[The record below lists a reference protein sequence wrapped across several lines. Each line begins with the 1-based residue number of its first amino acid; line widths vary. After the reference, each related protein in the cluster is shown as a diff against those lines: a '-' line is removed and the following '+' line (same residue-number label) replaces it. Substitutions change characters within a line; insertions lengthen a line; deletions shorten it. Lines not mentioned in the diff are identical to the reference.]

1 MESMIYI
8 RRIAARLFL
17 GTMLAGALVTP
28 ASGSNRMEA
37 APDFS
42 LMNRNGEM
50 VTLSEFRGQVV
61 LINFWATWC
70 APCRKEMP
78 YLEQIYQRY
87 ERLGVTLLGVNV
99 EDGPEEAKA
108 FLKETPVTFPVL
120 FDTDKTVSS
129 LYGVEAMPT
138 TILVDRQGKIRFIH
152 YGYQAGYENE
162 YQDQIRMLVR
172 ERL

>member
-1 MESMIYI
+1 MKYTLYFG
-8 RRIAARLFL
+8 RIVVRVFL
-17 GTMLAGALVTP
+17 GVLLTGILVAP
-28 ASGSNRMEA
+28 ASSNSRMEA
-37 APDFS
+37 APDFT
-42 LMNRNGEM
+42 LMNRSGEM
-50 VTLSEFRGQVV
+50 VSLNDFRGQVV

-78 YLEQIYQRY
+78 FLEQIYQRY

-108 FLKETPVTFPVL
+108 FLKETPVSFPVL
-120 FDTDKTVSS
+120 FDMDKTVSS

-138 TILVDRQGKIRFIH
+138 TILVDRQGNVRFVH
-152 YGYQAGYENE
+152 YGYQAGYEND
-162 YQDQIRMLVR
+162 YQDQIRTLVR

>member
-1 MESMIYI
+1 MKNTVYI
-8 RRIAARLFL
+8 KRIAARVFL
-17 GTMLAGALVTP
+17 GMVLASVLVTS
-28 ASGSNRMEA
+28 ASSNNLMEV
-37 APDFS
+37 APDFT
-42 LMNRNGEM
+42 LMNRSGEM
-50 VTLSEFRGQVV
+50 VSLNDFRGQVV

-78 YLEQIYQRY
+78 FLEQIYQRY

-99 EDGPEEAKA
+99 EDGPEGAKA

-120 FDTDKTVSS
+120 FDMDKAVSD

-138 TILVDRQGKIRFIH
+138 TILVDRQGKVRFVH
-152 YGYQAGYENE
+152 YGYQAGYEND
-162 YQDQIRMLVR
+162 YQDQIRILVR